1 MPFDEK
7 ALKELV
13 KGKTKEEI
21 LGENGL
27 IKSFVKSMVEAALKA
42 ELDTHLGYEKH
53 AKENKECENSRNGYG
68 RKTIKGEFGETEI
81 EIPRDREGTFEP
93 LLVQKR
99 QTRFDS
105 FDSKIIAMYARGM
118 STRDIQASLQEM
130 YGVEVSP
137 VLISNVTDAVIDD
150 VKAWQSRPLDSV
162 YPIVYLDAIV
172 MKVTENKRVINK
184 AVYLALGVN
193 TSGHKEILGLWISPQ
208 EGAKFWFQV
217 LTELNNRGVK
227 DILIACVD
235 GLTGFPEAISAVFPQ
250 TQVQLC
256 IVHMVRNSLKFV
268 GWNQR
273 KELAG
278 DLKAI
283 YGSATIDEAE
293 IRLDEFAAKWDA
305 QFPTISASWRR
316 HWENVIP
323 FFNYPQEIRKVIYTT
338 NSIESLNMTIRK
350 VTKNKRIFPNDE
362 AMTKSIYLALQNI
375 AKKWTMPIRNWGTA
389 LSRFMIEFEGRIAA

>member
-1 MPFDEK
+1 MSFDEK

-53 AKENKECENSRNGYG
+53 AKENKETENSRNGYG
-68 RKTIKGEFGETEI
+68 RKVIKGEFGETEI
-81 EIPRDREGTFEP
+81 EVPRDREGTFEP
-93 LLVQKR
+93 LLVHKR
-99 QTRFDS
+99 QRRFDA
-105 FDSKIIAMYARGM
+105 FDEKILSMYARGL
-118 STRDIQASLQEM
+118 STRDIQASLQEL

-137 VLISNVTDAVIDD
+137 TLISNVTDAVVDE
-150 VKAWQSRPLDSV
+150 VKTWQSRTLDPV

-172 MKVTENKRVINK
+172 MKVMENKRVINK
-184 AVYLALGVN
+184 AIYLALGVN
-193 TSGHKEILGLWISPQ
+193 TSGHKEVLGLWISPQ
-208 EGAKFWFQV
+208 EGAKFWLQV

-235 GLTGFPEAISAVFPQ
+235 GLTGFPDAIATVFPQ

-256 IVHMVRNSLKFV
+256 IVHMIRNSLKFV

-273 KELAG
+273 KLLAS

-283 YGSATIDEAE
+283 YGSATVEEAE
-293 IRLDEFAAKWDA
+293 LHLDEFAAKWDT
-305 QFPTISASWRR
+305 QYPTISASWRR
-316 HWENVIP
+316 HWENIIP

-338 NSIESLNMTIRK
+338 NAIESLNMTIRK
-350 VTKNKRIFPNDE
+350 VTKNKHVFPNDE
-362 AMTKSIYLALQNI
+362 AMTKSIYLALRNI
-375 AKKWTMPIRNWGTA
+375 AKKWTMPIRNWGPA
-389 LSRFMIEFEGRIAA
+389 LNRFMIEFDGRIAA